1 MGVTVR
7 QLFELDLMR
16 EKVTLVTG
24 EGGLD
29 RDVSFVTIMEAP
41 DFYEWVDGGEFVLTT
56 WYAFSEHPE
65 LQMNAFLQLA
75 DKIAALAIKTDRFI
89 ERVPDEILALAE
101 EKQVPVFT
109 IQRDTKFREIVQ
121 AIAGALNNYQANIL
135 IEVDR
140 YYQSLVKTAL
150 ADDDLSALLNEFGQ
164 RTRLNCWCID
174 HNGRVLASFEQ
185 GSNNG
190 LPGGEALVAA
200 ILRWSAEPIAC
211 FHEMDCHVFPCQA
224 RQLSL
229 GYLVVHYPGQLSEK
243 FRLMANNLVAF
254 LTLKLLDKTETQQ
267 KNLGYLLDDL
277 LYHHRLTEKQIQERL
292 TAFGLKRSPFYRV
305 FVVVA
310 ASSLQND
317 SLALLR
323 NYARSLQRAI
333 RDAIIVVRAKE
344 VVVIAGSTADDSAIS
359 QSRSWKKKIVLRDE
373 DVAKG
378 VLVGVGPA
386 VRKASDLAYSYRM
399 ARQTI
404 RAARPADGTGGIF
417 FYWDYMV
424 QNLLAQGLDSPE
436 YRTFF
441 DQIIAPL
448 TQERKNITL
457 MDTLSAVAFA
467 DDLQDAAERMN
478 VHINTV
484 RYRLRRIME
493 LTGHDFFSP
502 AGRYVLTTACL
513 LFAAGGT
520 RK

>member
-1 MGVTVR
+1 
-7 QLFELDLMR
+7 
-16 EKVTLVTG
+16 
-24 EGGLD
+24 
-29 RDVSFVTIMEAP
+29 
-41 DFYEWVDGGEFVLTT
+41 
-56 WYAFSEHPE
+56 
-65 LQMNAFLQLA
+65 
-75 DKIAALAIKTDRFI
+75 
-89 ERVPDEILALAE
+89 
-101 EKQVPVFT
+101 
-109 IQRDTKFREIVQ
+109 
-121 AIAGALNNYQANIL
+121 
-135 IEVDR
+135 
-140 YYQSLVKTAL
+140 
-150 ADDDLSALLNEFGQ
+150 
-164 RTRLNCWCID
+164 
-174 HNGRVLASFEQ
+174 
-185 GSNNG
+185 
-190 LPGGEALVAA
+190 
-200 ILRWSAEPIAC
+200 
-211 FHEMDCHVFPCQA
+211 
-224 RQLSL
+224 
-229 GYLVVHYPGQLSEK
+229 
-243 FRLMANNLVAF
+243 
-254 LTLKLLDKTETQQ
+254 
-267 KNLGYLLDDL
+267 
-277 LYHHRLTEKQIQERL
+277 
-292 TAFGLKRSPFYRV
+292 
-305 FVVVA
+305 
-310 ASSLQND
+310 
-317 SLALLR
+317 
-323 NYARSLQRAI
+323 
-333 RDAIIVVRAKE
+333 VRAKE